1 MKLAVRITKL
11 NDRAYKA
18 WCPVLPG
25 CEATGETWERTL
37 DAIQRAVDAYLASLD
52 APLPRDWDG
61 QFSSEIVSSQS

>member
-11 NDRAYKA
+11 GDNGYRA

-25 CEATGETWERTL
+25 CEATGQTWERTL

-52 APLPRDWDG
+52 VAASPK
-61 QFSSEIVSSQS
+61 QTQTFVQSSATA

>member
-11 NDRAYKA
+11 HENSYRA

-37 DAIQRAVDAYLASLD
+37 DAVQRAVDAYLASLD
-52 APLPRDWDG
+52 AAASPR
-61 QFSSEIVSSQS
+61 QTQTFVQSSPTA